1 MQSILGESH
10 IMKKLIRRLFSIV
23 ALAPIVAGGSAV
35 AMTND
40 SHLPVDMEWE
50 QTAKLDTTEAYT
62 EFALNNPTSEYVKEA
77 RARLCT
83 DVYLVV
89 AAGPDKILRIDAEEP
104 CSTPKFLPNSIM
116 II

>member
-1 MQSILGESH
+1 MQLILGESH
-10 IMKKLIRRLFSIV
+10 IMKKFIRRLFSFV

-35 AMTND
+35 AMTNV
-40 SHLPVDMEWE
+40 SHLPVDSEWE
-50 QTAKLDTTEAYT
+50 QAANLDTTEAYT

-83 DVYLVV
+83 DIYSVK
-89 AAGPDKILRIDAEEP
+89 AAGADKVLRIDAEEP